1 MSLPRTGQF
10 ELRSASCREEEVPR
24 KGSSTA
30 WTPIQLNILC
40 TFEQFKPIVEAPLL
54 ILHCQTMY
62 SCQTTPSSTSSMLG
76 TLTSYTLS
84 SSEAWFWE
92 VRVPRKRGK
101 RCSSQPS
108 TQSWSSMED
117 SVVPHVRHLYSHP
130 LAGTTMWKAI
140 RESFVEVSNLGVP
153 ACKPEKRTIL
163 VCVCGQYKIGWQ
175 ENKTLTQC
183 GKYSWKTLIWASQHH
198 SLTMLIWSA
207 LQETAKTTKDI
218 VDNYRNMFE
227 SRFLQE
233 LLKSYLVHG
242 NWRRHLFM
250 VLWYGRSCK
259 VLCGAI
265 LRASE

>member
-40 TFEQFKPIVEAPLL
+40 TFEQFKPILEAPLL

-130 LAGTTMWKAI
+130 LAGLPCERQFEKVLLKFPIW
-140 RESFVEVSNLGVP
+140 ECLLVNLKKGPFLSVYVDN
-153 ACKPEKRTIL
+153 I
-163 VCVCGQYKIGWQ
+163 KIGWQ

-198 SLTMLIWSA
+198 SLTMLIWFA
-207 LQETAKTTKDI
+207 LQETAKRPKILWTI
-218 VDNYRNMFE
+218 IEICLNVG
-227 SRFLQE
+227 FLQE

-242 NWRRHLFM
+242 NWRRTSLHGP
-250 VLWYGRSCK
+250 VIWK
-259 VLCGAI
+259 VMQRI
-265 LRASE
+265 VWSDIAS